1 MIQDFLRTVELFS
14 DLTDDELAHVLM
26 VAMVK
31 RYRAGNVIL
40 TEGSAGG
47 HVHVIHKGS
56 VRLSK
61 HVAGVGEEALSI
73 LGPGETF
80 GETELFDGLPPS
92 AHVIAHTD
100 CDVLAI
106 PHGEIRS
113 LMEHRPALTGKDP
126 VGARP
131 DTRPAGPRG
140 PPADGEPVRHLAR
153 FLIRGRAAAHTL
165 TLCTRW
171 F

>member
-40 TEGSAGG
+40 TEGASGG
-47 HVHVIHKGS
+47 HLHVIHQGS

-61 HVAGVGEEALSI
+61 HVPGVGEEALTI
-73 LGPGETF
+73 LGPGEIF
-80 GETELFDGLPPS
+80 GETEFFDGLAPS

-106 PHGEIRS
+106 PHDEIRS
-113 LMEHRPALTGKDP
+113 LMEHRPALTGKILWAL
-126 VGARP
+126 GR
-131 DTRPAGPRG
+131 T
-140 PPADGEPVRHLAR
+140 LAR
-153 FLIRGRAAAHTL
+153 RVRESHRQMASLFAISRD
-165 TLCTRW
+165 

>member
-1 MIQDFLRTVELFS
+1 MIQDFLRTVELFG

-31 RYRAGNVIL
+31 RYRAENVIL
-40 TEGSAGG
+40 TEGSSGG
-47 HVHVIHKGS
+47 HLHLIHQGS

-61 HVAGVGEEALSI
+61 HVPGVGEEALTI
-73 LGPGETF
+73 LGPGEIF
-80 GETELFDGLPPS
+80 GEAEFFDGLAPS

-106 PHGEIRS
+106 PHDEIRS
-113 LMEHRPALTGKDP
+113 LMEHRPALTGKILWAL
-126 VGARP
+126 GR
-131 DTRPAGPRG
+131 T
-140 PPADGEPVRHLAR
+140 LAR
-153 FLIRGRAAAHTL
+153 RVREGHRQMASLFAISRD
-165 TLCTRW
+165 